1 MSKERIK
8 KFESKKRLKELN
20 PYETLL
26 EIGLEKDHVFCD
38 IGAGTGIFSFA
49 ASGIT
54 SNHIYAVEIA
64 DEMIELLM
72 KRKSEGGVDQLEV
85 IKSSDP
91 SLSIKENS
99 VDRVLLSTVFHE
111 LEEPSEMLGSIKK
124 IMKSNGL
131 LAIIEFHKEETP
143 MGPPVNHR
151 ISKSELEKICLN
163 NNFTKVKIID
173 LGENL
178 YLSIFHANKKITA

>member
-8 KFESKKRLKELN
+8 KFESKKRLKELE

-26 EIGLEKDHVFCD
+26 SIGLEKNHVFCD

-54 SNHIYAVEIA
+54 SNAIYAVEIS

-72 KRKSEGGVDQLEV
+72 KRKNEGQVNQLEI
-85 IKSSDP
+85 IKVSD
-91 SLSIKENS
+91 SILPIDVNS

-111 LEEPSEMLGSIKK
+111 LEKPSKMLKSIKR
-124 IMKSNGL
+124 ILKSDGL
-131 LAIIEFHKEETP
+131 LAIIEFHKQDTP
-143 MGPPVNHR
+143 MGPPTNHR
-151 ISKSELEKICLN
+151 ISKSELEKICLS
-163 NNFTKVKIID
+163 NNFEKVKTFD
-173 LGENL
+173 LGENF
-178 YLSIFHANKKITA
+178 YLSLFK